1 MIRRHYCL
9 LLVLLLA
16 AHLTGCRPARPATER
31 PSAGIAPRQIPA
43 DTVAAASGPDS
54 ITVTPRTSLLD
65 KLRGRT
71 PAPRRIPA
79 GTVVYAGKKAT
90 VNVYNAPTVITT
102 IGKKATAATG
112 AAAHIAIAGKKAQQ
126 ATDSA
131 AAISSAGGAV
141 AAGDG
146 ASATGGATET
156 KPGFWGAL
164 LGNPV
169 GQIGL
174 AVIGLFIVAAGV
186 YGFVL
191 WKKKKQVTDIL
202 A

>member
-16 AHLTGCRPARPATER
+16 AHLCGCRPVRPATER
-31 PSAGIAPRQIPA
+31 PSAGIAPRNAPA
-43 DTVAAASGPDS
+43 QPDSLLAKNKRNEIETEKKPGFLSGLGTVFSTPAGIERRQAVRLAAAAVPRS
-54 ITVTPRTSLLD
+54 IKVKDGAFSWGGD
-65 KLRGRT
+65 
-71 PAPRRIPA
+71 AVA
-79 GTVVYAGKKAT
+79 
-90 VNVYNAPTVITT
+90 
-102 IGKKATAATG
+102 IGKKAG
-112 AAAHIAIAGKKAQQ
+112 PSLIKS
-126 ATDSA
+126 DSA
-131 AAISSAGGAV
+131 TLQVATNAV
-141 AAGDG
+141 AGRG
-146 ASATGGATET
+146 NTATQTATET
-156 KPGFWGAL
+156 KPGFWSAL

-174 AVIGLFIVAAGV
+174 AVIGLFIVGAGV